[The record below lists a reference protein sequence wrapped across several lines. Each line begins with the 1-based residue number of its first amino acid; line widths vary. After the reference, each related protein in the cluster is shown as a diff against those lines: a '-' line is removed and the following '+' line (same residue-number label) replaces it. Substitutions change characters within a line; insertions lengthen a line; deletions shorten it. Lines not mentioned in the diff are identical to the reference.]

1 LKKLIFIIFIT
12 LFIQAE
18 DNISSIYKVE
28 GYNSVSSTQEIIE
41 DNNSS
46 VTLTKESQES
56 DFFKFREDYDIAL
69 KQAKIENKY
78 IFLLITEEFCQWCEK
93 LMDIVFQD
101 NKIVEK
107 LKQDYISVVVDRN
120 KGFYPSN
127 IGITGV
133 PSVFIIDAKTGKI
146 IKSMVGYQDVNYY
159 MQVFKDI
166 ENNGIYK
173 NR

>member
-1 LKKLIFIIFIT
+1 MKKLMFIIYIT

-28 GYNSVSSTQEIIE
+28 GYNIISSNQQIIE
-41 DNNSS
+41 SNNSS
-46 VTLTKESQES
+46 VIVTNENQES
-56 DFFKFREDYDIAL
+56 DFYEFQRDYDKAL
-69 KQAKIENKY
+69 IQAKSENKY
-78 IFLLITEEFCQWCEK
+78 IFLLVTEQFCPWCEK
-93 LMDIVFQD
+93 LIDIVFQD
-101 NKIVEK
+101 KKIINK
-107 LKQDYISVVVDRN
+107 LKENYVSVIVDRN
-120 KGFYPSN
+120 KDFYPSN

-133 PSVFIIDAKTGKI
+133 PSVFILDSKTGKI
-146 IKSMVGYQDVNYY
+146 IKTMVGYQDVNYY